1 LFLVVDLNI
10 YVKEE
15 NEKMKIFKQV
25 SILAMAA
32 IISGCGSTGTTGSG
46 YESEPITAQSQNA
59 DTSAQNDDMQQA
71 SETDERITE
80 DQALSA
86 IRNYCH
92 TNNPE
97 LQKMEDSGEYTIS
110 WDIQSADDSQIVVV
124 YRSYTGALVRYYID
138 PVTGDTYVT
147 EFVEGIT
154 DEEERSPETLNVRD
168 YMD

>member
-1 LFLVVDLNI
+1 
-10 YVKEE
+10 
-15 NEKMKIFKQV
+15 MKIFKQV

-32 IISGCGSTGTTGSG
+32 IISGCGASGTSNSG
-46 YESEPITAQSQNA
+46 YESEPITAQSQTA
-59 DTSAQNDDMQQA
+59 DTSTQNEDEGTQQA
-71 SETDERITE
+71 SAADERISE
-80 DQALSA
+80 EQALAA
-86 IRNYCH
+86 IKNYCH
-92 TNNPE
+92 NNNPE
-97 LQKMEDSGEYTIS
+97 LQNMEDSGDYTIS

-138 PVTGDTYVT
+138 PVTGDTYIT